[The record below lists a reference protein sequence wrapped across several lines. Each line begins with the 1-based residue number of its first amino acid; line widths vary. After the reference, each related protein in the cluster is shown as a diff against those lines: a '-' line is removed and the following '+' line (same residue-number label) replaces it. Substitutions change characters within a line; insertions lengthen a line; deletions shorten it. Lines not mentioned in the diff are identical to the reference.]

1 MILRGR
7 NVTKA
12 FALWTALATVLVGL
26 TMMGQGLLGSK
37 ATDEPLRPK
46 VLVLNFDPVI
56 EAEGSKRLH
65 EVCRFHDPRSL
76 AEGYIADLTECSGG
90 FVQYRIVE
98 WRDVDAFPTKTDGFV
113 YDDAT
118 YLRCWR
124 ERKGWHEPDS
134 VDSRCILDAFDL
146 VRRVNEGEVD
156 EVWLFG
162 GPYFGF
168 WESHMVGPTAYWCN
182 SPPLKDDRFRRNFVI
197 MGFNYERGVG
207 EMLENFGHRVESILT
222 KVYGRWNHKVPL
234 EQMNTWERFTLYDK
248 VAPGNAACGNVHF
261 APNSEHD
268 YDWGNKRFVWSTCDD
283 WLNYPALTGKKRL
296 VNCDEWGGGDI
307 RAHHKWWLSH
317 LPKAKGIAPDGKLA
331 NWWKYVVD
339 FNRYPESAR

>member
-1 MILRGR
+1 
-7 NVTKA
+7 
-12 FALWTALATVLVGL
+12 
-26 TMMGQGLLGSK
+26 
-37 ATDEPLRPK
+37 
-46 VLVLNFDPVI
+46 
-56 EAEGSKRLH
+56 
-65 EVCRFHDPRSL
+65 
-76 AEGYIADLTECSGG
+76 
-90 FVQYRIVE
+90 
-98 WRDVDAFPTKTDGFV
+98 
-113 YDDAT
+113 
-118 YLRCWR
+118 
-124 ERKGWHEPDS
+124 
-134 VDSRCILDAFDL
+134 
-146 VRRVNEGEVD
+146 
-156 EVWLFG
+156 
-162 GPYFGF
+162 
-168 WESHMVGPTAYWCN
+168 
-182 SPPLKDDRFRRNFVI
+182 
-197 MGFNYERGVG
+197 
-207 EMLENFGHRVESILT
+207 MLENFGHRVESILT

-261 APNSEHD
+261 APNSERD